1 MYLAHHELES
11 VLIMI
16 IIITALP
23 SLTHGL
29 GFRAGQGRA
38 GQGRAGQ
45 GRAGQGRA
53 GHAECTQGA
62 ASRVPGMLHR
72 TRQHFLLSH
81 DIHGQQMPPA

>member
-38 GQGRAGQ
+38 GQGRA
-45 GRAGQGRA
+45 
-53 GHAECTQGA
+53 C
-62 ASRVPGMLHR
+62 RVHPGC
-72 TRQHFLLSH
+72 S
-81 DIHGQQMPPA
+81 I